1 MNGFDVDTFKRKL
14 IVPVIVVVIQISPPI
29 MHGKKL
35 SEPHLAVQLLMFLV
49 MLNEHRKL
57 CQLSQYTGI
66 SSELKKQQE
75 EQKPGH
81 APKVENLGLFFELI

>member
-1 MNGFDVDTFKRKL
+1 MNRFNVDTFKREL
-14 IVPVIVVVIQISPPI
+14 IVPVIVVVVQVGPPV

-35 SEPHLAVQLLMFLV
+35 GEPNFAVQLLMFPV

-57 CQLSQYTGI
+57 CQLSQNIRI
-66 SSELKKQQE
+66 SSKLKKQQE
-75 EQKPGH
+75 EQKPRH